1 MVLYVVD
8 LWFKSKCKTGAA
20 MEKYSLTWYKPGALK
35 DLFTPAEVQR
45 RRGGSHHMDEGTPCG
60 HMKGA
65 LCSLPASYLELL
77 HESGDCR
84 GGVDE
89 DDAEAARGV
98 HGGEAGEDVGAG
110 AVAQTDHHLHAQV
123 VKHVHQV
130 LADLQGEVEVLPT
143 DKPFDIS

>member
-1 MVLYVVD
+1 MDEIFLKTPYVQ
-8 LWFKSKCKTGAA
+8 
-20 MEKYSLTWYKPGALK
+20 
-35 DLFTPAEVQR
+35 VQR
-45 RRGGSHHMDEGTPCG
+45 RRGGSHHMDEGTTCG

-65 LCSLPASYLELL
+65 LSLPASYLELL
-77 HESGDCR
+77 HESGDRR

-89 DDAEAARGV
+89 DDAEAAGRV

-130 LADLQGEVEVLPT
+130 LADLQGKVEVLPA
-143 DKPFDIS
+143 DKSFDIS